1 MRLSS
6 KIGFATTLILVGSMF
21 GCSAEQGSDVGSENG
36 SLSMGKVTND
46 ESSSDPVSSFG
57 DDTPAPAAEP
67 TPPAA
72 QEETPAAPAAE
83 VCTAQT
89 YGGRATVV
97 GADVDLLD
105 ILPIHVRLGDSG
117 ALPAAGGY
125 SEGELVRIAVPN
137 LLDTGVAVA
146 KVSGDENTSYASA
159 ELAGLTLNLLGIG
172 ISADVI
178 EAEATALCGSAS
190 GASRIA
196 NLRINDVVVNV
207 GGQPNQAIVVG
218 PLSIIINEQKPVA
231 NGMEVNALHI
241 SALGIAD
248 VVLSSAKSTLEC
260 TCTSGE
266 QPGTDAGTPGTD
278 PSSSDSSSS
287 SGSDVH

>member
-6 KIGFATTLILVGSMF
+6 KIGFAATSILVGSMF
-21 GCSAEQGSDVGSENG
+21 GCSADQGSDVGAENG
-36 SLSMGKVTND
+36 NLTMSNVTND
-46 ESSSDPVSSFG
+46 ESSDPVSSFG
-57 DDTPAPAAEP
+57 DDSPPAAEP
-67 TPPAA
+67 TPP
-72 QEETPAAPAAE
+72 PVAPAAE

-146 KVSGDENTSYASA
+146 KVSGDENKSYASA

-172 ISADVI
+172 IRADVI
-178 EAEATALCGSAS
+178 EAEATAFCGSAS
-190 GASRIA
+190 GASKIA
-196 NLRINDVVVNV
+196 NLRINDVVVKI

-231 NGMEVNALHI
+231 NGMAVNALHI
-241 SALGIAD
+241 RALGIAD
-248 VVLSSAKSTLEC
+248 VVLSSATATLEC
-260 TCTSGE
+260 SCTSG
-266 QPGTDAGTPGTD
+266 QQLGSDAGTPGTD

-287 SGSDVH
+287 SSGVH